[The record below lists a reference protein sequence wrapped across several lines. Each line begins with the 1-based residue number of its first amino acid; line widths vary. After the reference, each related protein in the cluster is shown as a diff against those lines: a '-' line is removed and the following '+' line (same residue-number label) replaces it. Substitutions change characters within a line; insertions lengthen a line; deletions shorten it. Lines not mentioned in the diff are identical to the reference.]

1 MARSALTAPAHVV
14 AKRPALGNLNSDP
27 NLAPS
32 MGYGGFGLQ
41 DHRLQYNYIN
51 STTGAQSLGWF
62 TFDAIPVVDQ
72 VPSAIATA
80 NIAALANAVS
90 GTAMTLVSTTG
101 AGITVMASSL
111 FALPSLT
118 TIPSGTLAI
127 DGIPGYV
134 RFGLGDITAF
144 HDPTKAIARAISITG
159 VASGTGGAFAVV
171 GFDLYG
177 FPMHETITAG
187 AGVSTVNGKKAWKF
201 ITSVTPQF
209 SDAHTYSVGTTDIYG
224 FGMRVD
230 QWNYVDIYYGTPP
243 AVLITA
249 STGFVAADA
258 TSPATATT
266 GDVRGTYAAQSASD
280 GTKKL
285 QIFVGPTL
293 GQASNAAGAAVGF
306 FGVAQF

>member
-14 AKRPALGNLNSDP
+14 AKRPALGNANSDP

-41 DHRLQYNYIN
+41 DHRLMFNTIN
-51 STTGAQSLGWF
+51 SANGAQALGWF
-62 TFDAIPVVDQ
+62 TFDSVPVVDQ
-72 VPSAIATA
+72 VPSTIATA

-90 GTAMTLVSTTG
+90 GTAMTLVSATG
-101 AGITVMASSL
+101 AGITVMASSFL
-111 FALPSLT
+111 ALPSQT
-118 TIPSGTLAI
+118 TVPSGTLAI
-127 DGIPGYV
+127 DGLPGYI
-134 RFGLGDITAF
+134 RFGMGDITAF

-177 FPMHETITAG
+177 YPMHETITVG
-187 AGVSTVNGKKAWKF
+187 AGVNTVNGKKAWKF
-201 ITSVTPQF
+201 ITSVTPGF
-209 SDAHTYSVGTTDIYG
+209 SDAHNYSVGTTDIYG

-230 QWNYVDIYYGTPP
+230 QWNYADVYYGTPP

-249 STGFVAADA
+249 STGFVVADA
-258 TSPATATT
+258 TTPATATT

-285 QIFVGPTL
+285 QLFVGPTL
-293 GQASNAAGAAVGF
+293 AQSANAAGAAVGF
-306 FGVAQF
+306 FGVTQF